1 MDERSRV
8 REALAE
14 LLADGGWPAPS
25 AAIGLNR
32 LLDAC
37 GSDAR
42 PLATLLVLH
51 ADLTEQLLA
60 ASAGAAWSARRE
72 QGARV
77 LAQRGL
83 GFDDAAWVLECWAYA
98 RGLIGAHDV
107 QRARAHAAPPAALPV
122 ARPTARSLPYATGP
136 GGKPVARWR
145 GGTPVSA
152 LPRWSRTDKLAGAL
166 LGTLF
171 VAVAGFA
178 WRGIGD
184 TARERAAAMPAVAGA
199 VTAEG
204 TARGA
209 ADRAGP
215 VGVGAAVGGAPAPA
229 AALATLEAPPSVT
242 ASGAVT
248 ASRPGPAALPL
259 PDDPRFAPPL
269 ISRGVGG
276 RYVVWR
282 ALVEVSGDEGCEQL
296 DRSIDWRAPTEEVIA
311 HEPGR
316 TAFAFASR
324 PSVRGHLG
332 WDGVFT
338 VDPTVG
344 STDGG
349 SYRFSMRGRFTDGG
363 FEAQSETVSR
373 VLIKYR
379 TWRSCRVVA
388 TLRGVRRD
396 DEAPRP

>member
-14 LLADGGWPAPS
+14 LLAEGGWPAPS

-60 ASAGAAWSARRE
+60 ASAGAAWTARRE

-83 GFDDAAWVLECWAYA
+83 GFDDAAWVLESWAYA

-122 ARPTARSLPYATGP
+122 ARPAARSLPSATGP

-184 TARERAAAMPAVAGA
+184 TARERAAAVPM
-199 VTAEG
+199 
-204 TARGA
+204 A
-209 ADRAGP
+209 AAT
-215 VGVGAAVGGAPAPA
+215 GGADARSGGDVAPA
-229 AALATLEAPPSVT
+229 ATAATASTAALATMPAPSPI
-242 ASGAVT
+242 AGAGADATPPVG
-248 ASRPGPAALPL
+248 AQALPL

-296 DRSIDWRAPTEEVIA
+296 DRRIDWREPTEEVIA

-324 PSVRGHLG
+324 PSVRGQLG

-349 SYRFSMRGRFTDGG
+349 SYRFRMRGRFTDGG
-363 FEAQSETVSR
+363 FEAESETVSR
-373 VLIKYR
+373 VLVKYR
-379 TWRSCRVVA
+379 SWRSCRVVA